1 MDPNAVAGMIFTLLL
16 FMLIGGFIVLL
27 PLTRRLGTLLES
39 KVAEKKQQD
48 ELPPQA
54 IDELVN
60 VIRDLETQVRR
71 LAERHEFTE
80 QLLESGERDRALKG
94 SREL

>member
-16 FMLIGGFIVLL
+16 FLLIGGFIVLL
-27 PLTRRLGTLLES
+27 PLTRRLGALIES
-39 KVAEKKQQD
+39 KAAEKKQD
-48 ELPPQA
+48 ALPPQA

-71 LAERHEFTE
+71 LAERQEFTE

-94 SREL
+94 GREL